1 MNKHVKSSIG
11 VLVSVVILYFLFQE
25 IAFADIVAEFH
36 KVTWFTIGAVF
47 ALYGIMFI
55 LRSYQMR
62 ALITTDASYPSL
74 FGIAA
79 LHNFLNMVLPA
90 RLGELSLLYYLRQKK
105 VHIAESASKL
115 LFMRIS
121 DIGSVL
127 IAFVAAIAMAGTGTF
142 QPLSVA
148 IGTVLV
154 LALVALILL
163 FLLNIPLLIRAYDFL
178 TKPFPWNVLKR
189 LRAAALHMSWS
200 IRRLRAKQVYASLAA
215 SAGIWISKYFVYAV
229 ILNALRV
236 PLTHWQ
242 IILAIT
248 AVAVISSLPFY
259 SFGGFGAIEGT
270 LAGMFVLFGIASGPA
285 IAVAFTLHIIQ
296 FTNYIAYGLIGY
308 VLHKTT

>member
-1 MNKHVKSSIG
+1 MNKYGKSIIG
-11 VLVSVVILYFLFQE
+11 ILISVVILYFLFQE

-36 KVTWFTIGAVF
+36 KVTWFTIGIVF
-47 ALYGIMFI
+47 VLYGIMFV

-62 ALITTDASYPSL
+62 ALITTDASYPAL

-115 LFMRIS
+115 LFIRIS
-121 DIGSVL
+121 DVCSVL
-127 IAFVAAIAMAGTGTF
+127 FAFIVAIAMVGTGTF
-142 QPLSVA
+142 QPVSVV
-148 IGTVLV
+148 IGAVLI
-154 LALVALILL
+154 LALVSLILL
-163 FLLNIPLLIRAYDFL
+163 FLLNIPLLIRVYDFF
-178 TKPFPWNVLKR
+178 TKPVPWNILKR

-229 ILNALRV
+229 ILNALHV

-270 LAGMFVLFGIASGPA
+270 LAGMFVLFGVATAPA

-296 FTNYIAYGLIGY
+296 FTNYIAYGLLGY
-308 VLHKTT
+308 VLNKSS